1 MSQRIPT
8 KPGDILILQTTQ
20 SYTVYAIGR
29 VSKDGQQDFQGAT
42 DVKYEND
49 HTAAVAQAK
58 ALAVPDRR
66 IFLQNIDTDEWS
78 EIPN

>member
-1 MSQRIPT
+1 
-8 KPGDILILQTTQ
+8 
-20 SYTVYAIGR
+20 
-29 VSKDGQQDFQGAT
+29 
-42 DVKYEND
+42 VKYESD

-78 EIPN
+78 EIPH